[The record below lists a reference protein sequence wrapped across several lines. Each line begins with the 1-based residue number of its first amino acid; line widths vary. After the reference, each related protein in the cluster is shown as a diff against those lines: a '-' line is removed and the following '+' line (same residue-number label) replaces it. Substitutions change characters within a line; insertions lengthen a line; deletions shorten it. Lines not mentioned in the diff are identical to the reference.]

1 MSSVHSPSSDKENLE
16 LLQGLA
22 EQMLEKGEFLSKP
35 PLFATRSR
43 TDYCLCVPR
52 EFSCNRFISEI
63 LGTASMNFEFGFP
76 SPQLRTPVRQEAVI
90 KCDLFELSFLNLSF
104 HHCFQVGVMENCPKL
119 YVQRG
124 RRWPLAIGFRPS
136 LTPIDFSIRIT
147 PHFVDEDRSND
158 IIERCSKHAVP
169 SADIKGR
176 SIIEILNPGAIYL
189 TENTL
194 QGIPIGQIS
203 VLFPLN
209 VIGLL
214 EQSQERDTPEAI
226 HSSFSQ
232 SKLLAAVQCVIHCR
246 INCFNSC
253 LGLNLRG
260 EIDLLITLEARER
273 ADPGSPYT
281 VYGTQKVR
289 VRCCACPYRDSRGL
303 CTETELQPNVTASP
317 CTTSNQCASRRRNF
331 RRLSLNLSQRNTSF
345 LVNMRLPILNVF

>member
-1 MSSVHSPSSDKENLE
+1 MSSLHSPSSDKENLE

-22 EQMLEKGEFLSKP
+22 EQMLEKAEFLSKP
-35 PLFATRSR
+35 PLFASR
-43 TDYCLCVPR
+43 TRTNYCLDPWHGFN
-52 EFSCNRFISEI
+52 EFRVWIPEP
-63 LGTASMNFEFGFP
+63 TASHSRVSGGGY
-76 SPQLRTPVRQEAVI
+76 
-90 KCDLFELSFLNLSF
+90 
-104 HHCFQVGVMENCPKL
+104 QVGVMGNCPKL

-136 LTPIDFSIRIT
+136 LTPVDFSIRIT

-158 IIERCSKHAVP
+158 VIERCSKHAVP

-176 SIIEILNPGAIYL
+176 SVIEILNPGAIYL

-214 EQSQERDTPEAI
+214 EQSSERDTPEATP
-226 HSSFSQ
+226 SSFSQ

-253 LGLNLRG
+253 FGLNLRG
-260 EIDLLITLEARER
+260 EVDLLITLEARER
-273 ADPGSPYT
+273 ADPDSPYG
-281 VYGTQKVR
+281 VYGAQKVR

-303 CTETELQPNVTASP
+303 CTESELRPNVTASP
-317 CTTSNQCASRRRNF
+317 CTTSNQCASRRGNF
-331 RRLSLNLSQRNTSF
+331 RRLSLNLPRQNTFSRTDHPSPMTPCPEVIVNGRKYKLL
-345 LVNMRLPILNVF
+345 LVSLTYRD